1 MYNKGRKTVQ
11 VPPLNIKKRKIQ
23 VGLKWEAFLR
33 FHSFT
38 MFYDYLEGTLYVNKW
53 LIFISLY
60 LSKWQKSV
68 YGQTLK
74 IGILCFDANC
84 FSLIKALLITLF
96 KNIHLLVI

>member
-1 MYNKGRKTVQ
+1 
-11 VPPLNIKKRKIQ
+11 
-23 VGLKWEAFLR
+23 
-33 FHSFT
+33 

-74 IGILCFDANC
+74 VGISCLDANC